1 MNCENDRKLI
11 VTQRRLPHW
20 FLKGSTYFITFRVK
34 SNSLSMEERILVLD
48 HIKSGDGKHYLLHA
62 AVILS
67 DHVHLLIQPNKGL
80 KLSVIM
86 KGLKG
91 ASARNINHIR
101 GTRGSVWQ
109 DESYDRI
116 VRHHDEFM
124 EKLNYMLMN
133 PVKAGL
139 TDDPWRYEAWYAG
152 MAIKMTGR
160 QECLPH
166 R

>member
-1 MNCENDRKLI
+1 MNCENDRKLL
-11 VTQRRLPHW
+11 VTRRRLPHW
-20 FLKGSTYFITFRVK
+20 FLKGSTYFITFKVE
-34 SNSLSMEERILVLD
+34 SDSLSLEERTLVLD

-67 DHVHLLIQPNKGL
+67 DHVHLLIQPNEGM
-80 KLSVIM
+80 KLSAIM

-91 ASARNINHIR
+91 VTARKINLMR
-101 GTRGSVWQ
+101 RARGSVWQ

-116 VRHHDEFM
+116 VRHYDEFM

-139 TDDPWRYEAWYAG
+139 TDDPWRYKAWYWRG
-152 MAIKMTGR
+152 W
-160 QECLPH
+160 Q
-166 R
+166 